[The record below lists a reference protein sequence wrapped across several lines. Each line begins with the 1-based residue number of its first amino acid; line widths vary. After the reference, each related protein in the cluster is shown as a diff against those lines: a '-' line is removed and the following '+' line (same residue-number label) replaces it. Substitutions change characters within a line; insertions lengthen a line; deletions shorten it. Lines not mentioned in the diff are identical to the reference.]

1 MSGRATK
8 YGGSMTTC
16 SRNLR
21 NDSVAQAWT
30 PRAATHAK
38 AAAIQST
45 HATHAQGEANS
56 PDGSI
61 LPPQMSSEKETR
73 IDSASAALRRQANV
87 AASIR
92 RVSFCA
98 VCDARRPQRPSARE
112 TARPRPAGLWSGRTR
127 SGTQLRAAAEEALI
141 VWQRA
146 QFHRETTR
154 GPISLLRVFWTQ
166 FHDFG

>member
-16 SRNLR
+16 SRKLR

-45 HATHAQGEANS
+45 HTTHAQGEANS

-61 LPPQMSSEKETR
+61 LPPQMSSEKEDAHRFCFRCAAQASQCCSVHTPCEFLR
-73 IDSASAALRRQANV
+73 CVRRTSSAAAIGERDRASAASGQA
-87 AASIR
+87 A
-92 RVSFCA
+92 
-98 VCDARRPQRPSARE
+98 
-112 TARPRPAGLWSGRTR
+112 
-127 SGTQLRAAAEEALI
+127 RAAARSCERPRRRPSLFGKEPNFTGKQREAL
-141 VWQRA
+141 
-146 QFHRETTR
+146 FLLSGSFGPSSR
-154 GPISLLRVFWTQ
+154 GKRTQ
-166 FHDFG
+166 

>member
-1 MSGRATK
+1 
-8 YGGSMTTC
+8 MTTC

-73 IDSASAALRRQANV
+73 IDSAFAALRRQANV

-112 TARPRPAGLWSGRTR
+112 TARPRPLVRPHAQRHAAASGRGGGPHCFAK
-127 SGTQLRAAAEEALI
+127 S
-141 VWQRA
+141 
-146 QFHRETTR
+146 
-154 GPISLLRVFWTQ
+154 PISHGNNARPFSLVRVFWTQ
-166 FHDFG
+166 FQGCMRARKMSE